1 MVKTTFNSSSH
12 RRDVLVQIVERYLH
26 KRRDDSR
33 QEDSENLKDIKAI
46 QELMW
51 QELGRRV
58 EGFPKS
64 PFKRTFRRLTTAQ
77 VQFHLV
83 CKGRLI
89 SCAVFHWKDCNDFI
103 HLKRTDGLNW
113 LLGGT
118 YGKIFCE
125 QLSCV
130 DWRQQGTC
138 MGHVT
143 FLGDSGA
150 ISESQIFPC
159 MAHPAFLLATFG
171 YSHAFYLHVIKQ
183 L

>member
-64 PFKRTFRRLTTAQ
+64 PFKRTFRRLTAAQ

-113 LLGGT
+113 LLGGDVRENILRT
-118 YGKIFCE
+118 VMVCRLTPRYIYGSCYIFGWFWCH
-125 QLSCV
+125 QRGPNIPLYGSPCV
-130 DWRQQGTC
+130 
-138 MGHVT
+138 
-143 FLGDSGA
+143 SA
-150 ISESQIFPC
+150 
-159 MAHPAFLLATFG
+159 
-171 YSHAFYLHVIKQ
+171 SHF
-183 L
+183 